1 MSNDGNQTK
10 PLIGQKIGPVSGNE
24 TEVATEAEPVL
35 RAELQAQVAS
45 LPDKPGVYLMRD
57 QAGKIIYVG
66 KAINLKNRVRS
77 YFQLRG
83 LSPKTA
89 ALVAR
94 IVSFETIVTASE
106 IEALILECNLIK
118 KHRPHYNISLRD
130 DKTYPFIKVTLN
142 EEYPRVF
149 ATRRLEKDGA
159 RYYGPYAGAGAMHET
174 ISLLKKLFPLRSCRV
189 LDSRRPCLEYH
200 INRCLAPC
208 AGLVDPAAYQEM
220 VKTVCLF
227 LEGRS
232 AEVEKDLKQRML
244 AASEAMKFEQAAR
257 LRDQLAAVR
266 QVMEKQNI
274 VTGAGDQ
281 DVLGLARQGRQSC
294 VQVFFVRSGKMIGR
308 DHFML
313 SGGEDDETG
322 EILTAFVKQYY
333 SASSFIP
340 REILLPVSLPEND
353 LLTAWLSERKSGPVH
368 LLTPQRGSK
377 RELIQ
382 LAAENA
388 AEVLR
393 QRCERD
399 AARLGKRTLGLQELA
414 DRLSLPVPPR
424 RIECFD
430 ISHIQGAETVAS
442 MVVFTDGEPDK
453 SEYRR
458 FKLKTV
464 EGSPDDFAS
473 MQEVTLRRYREAAEP
488 LPDLIV
494 IDGGKGQLS
503 SALEVIRGVGLA
515 EIPVI
520 GLAKEF
526 EHIFRENISEPLIL
540 PRHSEAL
547 RMIQQI
553 RDEAHRFAVSYH
565 RKLRAKRNLVSV
577 LDHVP
582 GIGAKRRQ
590 ALWKHFSAIDR
601 IRSASVEELSA
612 APGMNRPAAEAVW
625 RFFRAEFTRKP

>member
-1 MSNDGNQTK
+1 M
-10 PLIGQKIGPVSGNE
+10 ISGE
-24 TEVATEAEPVL
+24 DHSESLDAK
-35 RAELQAQVAS
+35 AELTAQVAL

-66 KAINLKNRVRS
+66 KAVNLKNRVRS
-77 YFQLRG
+77 YFQQRG
-83 LSPKTA
+83 LSPKTE

-94 IVSFETIVTASE
+94 IVSFETIVTATE
-106 IEALILECNLIK
+106 MEALILECNLIK
-118 KHRPHYNISLRD
+118 KHRPRYNISLRD

-142 EEYPRVF
+142 EAYPRVY

-159 RYYGPYAGAGAMHET
+159 KYYGPYASAGAMHET
-174 ISLLKKLFPLRSCRV
+174 IALLKKLFPLRSCRSM
-189 LDSRRPCLEYH
+189 DARRPCLEYH

-208 AGLVDPAAYQEM
+208 AGLVDQETYMAM

-232 AEVEKDLKQRML
+232 ADVEKDLKQRML
-244 AASEAMKFEQAAR
+244 AASDMLKFELAGR

-281 DVLGLARQGRQSC
+281 DVLGLARLGAQAC
-294 VQVFFVRSGKMIGR
+294 VQVFFIRSGKMVGR
-308 DHFML
+308 DRFML
-313 SGGEDDETG
+313 SGGESDTDSEV
-322 EILTAFVKQYY
+322 LAAFVKQYY
-333 SASSFIP
+333 NEAMFIA
-340 REILLPVSLPEND
+340 REILTPVILPETE
-353 LLTAWLSERKSGPVH
+353 LLTSWLTERKGGAVH

-377 RELIQ
+377 RDLIQ

-399 AARLGKRTLGLQELA
+399 AAKLGKRTVALQELLERLA
-414 DRLSLPVPPR
+414 LDRLPL

-453 SEYRR
+453 AEYRR
-458 FKLKTV
+458 FKLRTV

-503 SALEVIRGVGLA
+503 SALEVIRGVGLSD
-515 EIPVI
+515 IPVI

-547 RMIQQI
+547 RLMQQI
-553 RDEAHRFAVSYH
+553 RDEAHRFAVTYH

-577 LDHVP
+577 LDHIK

-590 ALWKHFSAIDR
+590 ALWKHFGALEKMR
-601 IRSASVEELSA
+601 AASVEELA
-612 APGMNRPAAEAVW
+612 VAPGMNSTAALAVW
-625 RFFRAEFTRKP
+625 QFFHAQEK

>member
-1 MSNDGNQTK
+1 MNKDEDH
-10 PLIGQKIGPVSGNE
+10 NE
-24 TEVATEAEPVL
+24 YQAAK
-35 RAELQAQVAS
+35 AELTAQVAL

-66 KAINLKNRVRS
+66 KAVNLKNRVRS
-77 YFQLRG
+77 YFQQRG
-83 LSPKTA
+83 LSAKTE

-94 IVSFETIVTASE
+94 IASFETIVTATE
-106 IEALILECNLIK
+106 MEALILECNLIK
-118 KHRPHYNISLRD
+118 KHRPRYNISLRD

-142 EEYPRVF
+142 EAFPRVY

-159 RYYGPYAGAGAMHET
+159 KYYGPYASAGAMHET
-174 ISLLKKLFPLRSCRV
+174 IALLKKLFPLRSCRSM
-189 LDSRRPCLEYH
+189 DAQRPCLEYH
-200 INRCLAPC
+200 IKRCLAPC
-208 AGLVDPAAYQEM
+208 AGLVDQESYLAM
-220 VKTVCLF
+220 VRTVCLF

-232 AEVEKDLKQRML
+232 ADVEKDLKRRML
-244 AASEAMKFEQAAR
+244 AASEELKFELAGR

-281 DVLGLARQGRQSC
+281 DVLGLARLGGQSC
-294 VQVFFVRSGKMIGR
+294 VQVFFVRSGKMVGR
-308 DHFML
+308 DRFML
-313 SGGEDDETG
+313 SGGDNETDG
-322 EILTAFVKQYY
+322 DILAAFVKQYY
-333 SASSFIP
+333 HEAAFIA
-340 REILLPVSLPEND
+340 REILTPVVLPESE
-353 LLTAWLSERKSGPVH
+353 LLASWLSERKGGAVH

-377 RELIQ
+377 RDLVQ
-382 LAAENA
+382 LAADNA
-388 AEVLR
+388 VEYLR
-393 QRCERD
+393 QRNERD
-399 AARLGKRTLGLQELA
+399 AVKHGKSTAAMEELA
-414 DRLSLPVPPR
+414 QRLSLARLPK

-442 MVVFTDGEPDK
+442 MVVFTGGEPDK
-453 SEYRR
+453 AEYRR
-458 FKLKTV
+458 FKLRTV

-503 SALEVIRGVGLA
+503 SALEVIRGVGLSD
-515 EIPVI
+515 IPVI

-547 RMIQQI
+547 RLIQQI
-553 RDEAHRFAVSYH
+553 RDEAHRFAVTYH

-577 LDHVP
+577 LDHIK

-590 ALWKHFSAIDR
+590 ALWKHFGALEKMR
-601 IRSASVEELSA
+601 AASVEDLAA
-612 APGMNRPAAEAVW
+612 APGMNVTAATAVW
-625 RFFRAEFTRKP
+625 QFFHAQKK

>member
-1 MSNDGNQTK
+1 MNKDEDH
-10 PLIGQKIGPVSGNE
+10 NE
-24 TEVATEAEPVL
+24 YQAAK
-35 RAELQAQVAS
+35 AELTAQVAL

-66 KAINLKNRVRS
+66 KAVNLKNRVRS
-77 YFQLRG
+77 YFQQRG
-83 LSPKTA
+83 LSAKTE

-94 IVSFETIVTASE
+94 IASFETIVTATE
-106 IEALILECNLIK
+106 MEALILECNLIK
-118 KHRPHYNISLRD
+118 KHRPRYNISLRD

-142 EEYPRVF
+142 EAFPRVY

-159 RYYGPYAGAGAMHET
+159 KYYGPYASAGAMHET
-174 ISLLKKLFPLRSCRV
+174 ISLLKKLFPLRSCRSM
-189 LDSRRPCLEYH
+189 DAQRPCLEYH
-200 INRCLAPC
+200 IKRCLAPC
-208 AGLVDPAAYQEM
+208 AGLVDQESYLAM
-220 VKTVCLF
+220 VRTVCLF

-232 AEVEKDLKQRML
+232 ADVEKDLKRRML
-244 AASEAMKFEQAAR
+244 AASEELKFELAGR

-281 DVLGLARQGRQSC
+281 DVLGLARLGGQSC
-294 VQVFFVRSGKMIGR
+294 VQVFFVRSGKMVGR
-308 DHFML
+308 DRFML
-313 SGGEDDETG
+313 SGGDNETDG
-322 EILTAFVKQYY
+322 DILAAFVKQYY
-333 SASSFIP
+333 HEAAFIA
-340 REILLPVSLPEND
+340 REILTPLVLPESE
-353 LLTAWLSERKSGPVH
+353 LLASWLSERKGGAVH

-377 RELIQ
+377 RELVQ
-382 LAAENA
+382 LAADNA
-388 AEVLR
+388 AEYLR
-393 QRCERD
+393 QRNERD
-399 AARLGKRTLGLQELA
+399 AVKHGKRTAALEELA
-414 DRLSLPVPPR
+414 QRLSLARLPK

-442 MVVFTDGEPDK
+442 MVVFTGGEPDK
-453 SEYRR
+453 AEYRR
-458 FKLKTV
+458 FKLRTV

-503 SALEVIRGVGLA
+503 SALEVIRGVGLS

-547 RMIQQI
+547 RLMQQI
-553 RDEAHRFAVSYH
+553 RDEAHRFAVTYH
-565 RKLRAKRNLVSV
+565 RKLRAKRNLISV
-577 LDHVP
+577 LDHIK

-590 ALWKHFSAIDR
+590 ALWKHFGALEKMR
-601 IRSASVEELSA
+601 AASVEDLAA
-612 APGMNRPAAEAVW
+612 APGMNVTAATAVW
-625 RFFRAEFTRKP
+625 QFFHAQEK

>member
-1 MSNDGNQTK
+1 MNKDEDH
-10 PLIGQKIGPVSGNE
+10 NE
-24 TEVATEAEPVL
+24 YQAAK
-35 RAELQAQVAS
+35 AELTAQVAL

-66 KAINLKNRVRS
+66 KAVNLKNRVRS
-77 YFQLRG
+77 YFQQRG
-83 LSPKTA
+83 LSAKTE

-94 IVSFETIVTASE
+94 IASFETIVTATE
-106 IEALILECNLIK
+106 MEALILECNLIK
-118 KHRPHYNISLRD
+118 KHRPRYNISLRD

-142 EEYPRVF
+142 EAFPRVY

-159 RYYGPYAGAGAMHET
+159 KYYGPYASAGAMHET
-174 ISLLKKLFPLRSCRV
+174 ISLLKKLFPLRSCRSM
-189 LDSRRPCLEYH
+189 DAQRPCLEYH
-200 INRCLAPC
+200 IKRCLAPC
-208 AGLVDPAAYQEM
+208 AGLVDQESYLAM
-220 VKTVCLF
+220 VRTVCLF

-232 AEVEKDLKQRML
+232 ADVEKDLKRRML
-244 AASEAMKFEQAAR
+244 AASEELKFELAGR

-281 DVLGLARQGRQSC
+281 DVLGLARLGGQSC
-294 VQVFFVRSGKMIGR
+294 VQVFFVRSGKMVGR
-308 DHFML
+308 DRFML
-313 SGGEDDETG
+313 SGGDNETDG
-322 EILTAFVKQYY
+322 DILAAFVKQYY
-333 SASSFIP
+333 HEAAFIA
-340 REILLPVSLPEND
+340 REILTPLVLPESE
-353 LLTAWLSERKSGPVH
+353 LLASWLSERKGGAVH

-377 RELIQ
+377 RELVQ
-382 LAAENA
+382 LAADNA
-388 AEVLR
+388 VEYLR
-393 QRCERD
+393 QRNERD
-399 AARLGKRTLGLQELA
+399 AVKHGKSTAAMEELA
-414 DRLSLPVPPR
+414 QRLSLARLPK

-442 MVVFTDGEPDK
+442 MVVFTGGEPDK
-453 SEYRR
+453 AEYRR
-458 FKLKTV
+458 FKLRTV

-503 SALEVIRGVGLA
+503 SALEVIRGVGLSD
-515 EIPVI
+515 IPVI

-547 RMIQQI
+547 RLIQQI
-553 RDEAHRFAVSYH
+553 RDEAHRFAVTYH

-577 LDHVP
+577 LDHIK

-590 ALWKHFSAIDR
+590 ALWKHFGALEKMR
-601 IRSASVEELSA
+601 AASVEDLAA
-612 APGMNRPAAEAVW
+612 APGMNVTAATAVW
-625 RFFRAEFTRKP
+625 QFFHVQEK

>member
-1 MSNDGNQTK
+1 MSMDEKSG
-10 PLIGQKIGPVSGNE
+10 SGNE
-24 TEVATEAEPVL
+24 RRE
-35 RAELQAQVAS
+35 ELTAQVAI

-57 QAGKIIYVG
+57 AAGKIIYVG
-66 KAINLKNRVRS
+66 KAVNLKNRVRS

-83 LSPKTA
+83 LSPKTE

-94 IVSFETIVTASE
+94 ITSFETIVTATE
-106 IEALILECNLIK
+106 MEALILECNLIK
-118 KHRPHYNISLRD
+118 KHHPRYNISLRD
-130 DKTYPFIKVTLN
+130 DKSYPFVKVTLN
-142 EEYPRVF
+142 EEFPRVY
-149 ATRRLEKDGA
+149 ATRRVEKDGA
-159 RYYGPYAGAGAMHET
+159 KYYGPYASAGAMHET
-174 ISLLKKLFPLRSCRV
+174 LALLKRLFPLRSCRTME
-189 LDSRRPCLEYH
+189 SRRPCLEFH
-200 INRCLAPC
+200 INRCMAPC
-208 AGLVDPAAYQEM
+208 AGLIDASTYREM

-232 AEVEKDLKQRML
+232 ADVEKDLKRRML
-244 AASEAMKFEQAAR
+244 AASDEMKFELAGR

-281 DVLGLARQGRQSC
+281 DVLGLARAGAQSC

-308 DHFML
+308 DRFLL
-313 SGGEDDETG
+313 SGGETESDGDV
-322 EILTAFVKQYY
+322 LAAFVKQYY
-333 SASSFIP
+333 SESSFIP
-340 REILLPVSLPEND
+340 REILTPSTLPEME
-353 LLTAWLSERKSGPVH
+353 LLSAWLSERKAAAVH
-368 LLTPQRGSK
+368 LLTPQRGTK
-377 RELIQ
+377 RELVQ
-382 LAAENA
+382 LAGENA
-388 AEVLR
+388 AEALR
-393 QRCERD
+393 QRSERE
-399 AARLGKRTLGLQELA
+399 AGVAGKRSAALRELA
-414 DRLSLPVPPR
+414 DRLELAALPQ

-442 MVVFTDGEPDK
+442 MVVFTGGEPDK

-473 MQEVTLRRYREAAEP
+473 MQEVTLRRYREAKEP

-526 EHIFRENISEPLIL
+526 EQIFRENISEPLVL

-547 RMIQQI
+547 RMIQRL

-577 LDHVP
+577 LDHVK
-582 GIGAKRRQ
+582 GIGTKRRQ
-590 ALWKHFSAIDR
+590 ALWKHFGTIER
-601 IRSASVEELSA
+601 IRGASTEELAA
-612 APGMNRPAAEAVW
+612 APGMNLPAAQAVVD
-625 RFFRAEFTRKP
+625 FFRTNGT

>member
-1 MSNDGNQTK
+1 MNKDEDH
-10 PLIGQKIGPVSGNE
+10 NE
-24 TEVATEAEPVL
+24 YQAAK
-35 RAELQAQVAS
+35 AELTAQVAL

-66 KAINLKNRVRS
+66 KAVNLKNRVRS
-77 YFQLRG
+77 YFQQRG
-83 LSPKTA
+83 LSAKTE

-94 IVSFETIVTASE
+94 IASFETIVTATE
-106 IEALILECNLIK
+106 MEALILECNLIK
-118 KHRPHYNISLRD
+118 KHRPRYNISLRD

-142 EEYPRVF
+142 EAFPRVY

-159 RYYGPYAGAGAMHET
+159 KYYGPYASAGAMHET
-174 ISLLKKLFPLRSCRV
+174 ISLLKKLFPLRSCRSM
-189 LDSRRPCLEYH
+189 DAQRPCLEYH
-200 INRCLAPC
+200 IKRCLAPC
-208 AGLVDPAAYQEM
+208 AGLVDQESYLAM
-220 VKTVCLF
+220 VRTVCLF

-232 AEVEKDLKQRML
+232 ADVEKDLKRRML
-244 AASEAMKFEQAAR
+244 AASEDLKFELAGR

-281 DVLGLARQGRQSC
+281 DVLGLARLGGQSC
-294 VQVFFVRSGKMIGR
+294 VQVFFVRSGKMVGR
-308 DHFML
+308 DRFML
-313 SGGEDDETG
+313 SGGDNETDG
-322 EILTAFVKQYY
+322 DILAAFVKQYY
-333 SASSFIP
+333 HEAAFIA
-340 REILLPVSLPEND
+340 REILTPVVLPESE
-353 LLTAWLSERKSGPVH
+353 LLASWLSERKGGAVH

-377 RELIQ
+377 RDLVQ
-382 LAAENA
+382 LAADNA
-388 AEVLR
+388 VEYLR
-393 QRCERD
+393 QRNERD
-399 AARLGKRTLGLQELA
+399 AVKHGKSTAAMEELA
-414 DRLSLPVPPR
+414 QRLSLARLPK

-442 MVVFTDGEPDK
+442 MVVFTGGEPDK
-453 SEYRR
+453 AEYRR
-458 FKLKTV
+458 FKLRTV

-503 SALEVIRGVGLA
+503 SALEVIRGVGLSD
-515 EIPVI
+515 IPVI

-547 RMIQQI
+547 RLIQQI
-553 RDEAHRFAVSYH
+553 RDEAHRFAVTYH

-577 LDHVP
+577 LDHIK

-590 ALWKHFSAIDR
+590 ALWKHFGALEKMR
-601 IRSASVEELSA
+601 AASVEDLAA
-612 APGMNRPAAEAVW
+612 APGMNVTAATAVW
-625 RFFRAEFTRKP
+625 QFFHAQEK

>member
-1 MSNDGNQTK
+1 MNKDEDH
-10 PLIGQKIGPVSGNE
+10 NE
-24 TEVATEAEPVL
+24 YQAAK
-35 RAELQAQVAS
+35 AELTAQVAL

-66 KAINLKNRVRS
+66 KAVNLKNRVRS
-77 YFQLRG
+77 YFQQRG
-83 LSPKTA
+83 LSAKTE

-94 IVSFETIVTASE
+94 IASFETIVTATE
-106 IEALILECNLIK
+106 MEALILECNLIK
-118 KHRPHYNISLRD
+118 KHRPRYNISLRD

-142 EEYPRVF
+142 EAFPRVY

-159 RYYGPYAGAGAMHET
+159 KYYGPYASAGAMHET
-174 ISLLKKLFPLRSCRV
+174 IALLKKLFPLRSCR
-189 LDSRRPCLEYH
+189 SMEAQRPCLEYH
-200 INRCLAPC
+200 IKRCLAPC
-208 AGLVDPAAYQEM
+208 AGLVDQESYLAM
-220 VKTVCLF
+220 VRTVCLF

-232 AEVEKDLKQRML
+232 ADVEKDLKRRML
-244 AASEAMKFEQAAR
+244 AAAEDLKFELAGR

-281 DVLGLARQGRQSC
+281 DVLGLARLGGQSC
-294 VQVFFVRSGKMIGR
+294 VQVFFVRSGKMVGR
-308 DHFML
+308 DRFML
-313 SGGEDDETG
+313 SGGDNETDG
-322 EILTAFVKQYY
+322 DILAAFVKQYY
-333 SASSFIP
+333 HEAAFIA
-340 REILLPVSLPEND
+340 REILTPVVLPESE
-353 LLTAWLSERKSGPVH
+353 LLASWLSERKGGAVH

-377 RELIQ
+377 RELVQ
-382 LAAENA
+382 LAADNA
-388 AEVLR
+388 AEYLR
-393 QRCERD
+393 QRNERD
-399 AARLGKRTLGLQELA
+399 AVKHGKSTAAMEELA
-414 DRLSLPVPPR
+414 QRLSLARLPK

-442 MVVFTDGEPDK
+442 MVVFTGGEPDK
-453 SEYRR
+453 AEYRR
-458 FKLKTV
+458 FKLRTV

-503 SALEVIRGVGLA
+503 SALEVIRGVGLSD
-515 EIPVI
+515 IPVI

-547 RMIQQI
+547 RLIQQI
-553 RDEAHRFAVSYH
+553 RDEAHRFAVTYH

-577 LDHVP
+577 LDHIK

-590 ALWKHFSAIDR
+590 ALWKHFGALEKMR
-601 IRSASVEELSA
+601 AASVEDLAA
-612 APGMNRPAAEAVW
+612 APGMNVTAATAVW
-625 RFFRAEFTRKP
+625 QFFHVQEK

>member
-1 MSNDGNQTK
+1 MSMDEKSGPGNAHR
-10 PLIGQKIGPVSGNE
+10 E
-24 TEVATEAEPVL
+24 
-35 RAELQAQVAS
+35 ELTAQVAL

-57 QAGKIIYVG
+57 AAGKIIYVG
-66 KAINLKNRVRS
+66 KAVNLKNRVRS

-83 LSPKTA
+83 LSPKTE

-94 IVSFETIVTASE
+94 ITQFETIVTATE
-106 IEALILECNLIK
+106 MEALILECNLIK
-118 KHRPHYNISLRD
+118 KHRPRYNISLRD
-130 DKTYPFIKVTLN
+130 DKSYPFVKVTLN
-142 EEYPRVF
+142 EEFPRVY
-149 ATRRLEKDGA
+149 ATRRVEKDGA
-159 RYYGPYAGAGAMHET
+159 KYYGPYASAGAMHET
-174 ISLLKKLFPLRSCRV
+174 LALLRRLFPLRNCRTME
-189 LDSRRPCLEYH
+189 SRRPCLEFH
-200 INRCLAPC
+200 INRCMAPC
-208 AGLVDPAAYQEM
+208 AGLIDALAYREM

-232 AEVEKDLKQRML
+232 ADVEKDLKRRML
-244 AASEAMKFEQAAR
+244 AASDEMKFELAGR

-266 QVMEKQNI
+266 QVVEKQNI

-281 DVLGLARQGRQSC
+281 DVLGLARSGGQAC

-308 DHFML
+308 DRFLL
-313 SGGEDDETG
+313 SGGEAESDSEV
-322 EILTAFVKQYY
+322 LAAFVEQYY
-333 SASSFIP
+333 NESSFIP
-340 REILLPVSLPEND
+340 REILTPATLPETE
-353 LLTAWLSERKSGPVH
+353 LLSAWLSERKSGAVH
-368 LLTPQRGSK
+368 LLTPQRGTK
-377 RELIQ
+377 RELVQ
-382 LAAENA
+382 LAGDNA
-388 AEVLR
+388 AEALR
-393 QRCERD
+393 QRSERE
-399 AARLGKRTLGLQELA
+399 AGLAGKRSAAVQELA
-414 DRLSLPVPPR
+414 ERLGLAAPPE

-442 MVVFTDGEPDK
+442 MVVFTGGEPDK

-473 MQEVTLRRYREAAEP
+473 MQEVTLRRYREAKEP

-515 EIPVI
+515 DIPVI

-526 EHIFRENISEPLIL
+526 EQIFRENISEPLVL

-547 RMIQQI
+547 RLVQQI

-565 RKLRAKRNLVSV
+565 RKLRSKRNLVSV
-577 LDHVP
+577 LDHVR

-590 ALWKHFSAIDR
+590 ALWKHFNTIER
-601 IRSASVEELSA
+601 IRNASVEELAA
-612 APGMNRPAAEAVW
+612 APGMNLPAAQAVF
-625 RFFRAEFTRKP
+625 RFFRPEGA

>member
-1 MSNDGNQTK
+1 MSKGEDHNAQLADK
-10 PLIGQKIGPVSGNE
+10 
-24 TEVATEAEPVL
+24 
-35 RAELQAQVAS
+35 AELTAQVAL

-66 KAINLKNRVRS
+66 KAVNLKNRVRS
-77 YFQLRG
+77 YFQQRG
-83 LSPKTA
+83 LSVKTE

-94 IVSFETIVTASE
+94 IVSFETIVTATE
-106 IEALILECNLIK
+106 MEALILECNLIK
-118 KHRPHYNISLRD
+118 KHRPRYNISLRD

-142 EEYPRVF
+142 EAFPRVY

-159 RYYGPYAGAGAMHET
+159 KYYGPYASAGAMHET
-174 ISLLKKLFPLRSCRV
+174 IALLKKLFPLRSCRSM
-189 LDSRRPCLEYH
+189 DAQRPCLEYH
-200 INRCLAPC
+200 IKRCLAPC
-208 AGLVDPAAYQEM
+208 AGLVDQKTYLEM

-232 AEVEKDLKQRML
+232 ADVEKDLKRRML
-244 AASEAMKFEQAAR
+244 AASDELKFEQAGR
-257 LRDQLAAVR
+257 LRDQLTAVR

-281 DVLGLARQGRQSC
+281 DVLGLARLGSQSC
-294 VQVFFVRSGKMIGR
+294 VQVFFIRSGKMVGR
-308 DHFML
+308 DRFML
-313 SGGEDDETG
+313 SGGDNETDG
-322 EILTAFVKQYY
+322 DVLAAFVKQYY
-333 SASSFIP
+333 NEAAFIA
-340 REILLPVSLPEND
+340 REILTPVVLPESE
-353 LLTAWLSERKSGPVH
+353 LLANWLSERKGGAVH

-377 RELIQ
+377 RELVQ
-382 LAAENA
+382 LAADNA
-388 AEVLR
+388 AEYLR
-393 QRCERD
+393 QRNERD
-399 AARLGKRTLGLQELA
+399 AVKHGKSTAAMEELA
-414 DRLSLPVPPR
+414 QRLSLARLPK

-453 SEYRR
+453 AEYRR
-458 FKLKTV
+458 FKLRTV

-473 MQEVTLRRYREAAEP
+473 MQEVTLRRYREATEP

-503 SALEVIRGVGLA
+503 SALDVIRGVGLSD
-515 EIPVI
+515 IPVI

-547 RMIQQI
+547 RLIQQI
-553 RDEAHRFAVSYH
+553 RDEAHRFAVTYH
-565 RKLRAKRNLVSV
+565 RKLRAKRNMVSV
-577 LDHVP
+577 LDHIK

-590 ALWKHFSAIDR
+590 ALWKHFGALEKMR
-601 IRSASVEELSA
+601 AASVEDLAA
-612 APGMNRPAAEAVW
+612 APGMNVTAATAVW
-625 RFFRAEFTRKP
+625 QFFHTQEKLQ

>member
-1 MSNDGNQTK
+1 MNTESSNK
-10 PLIGQKIGPVSGNE
+10 ERLV
-24 TEVATEAEPVL
+24 
-35 RAELQAQVAS
+35 ELTAQVAL

-57 QAGKIIYVG
+57 ATGKIIYVG
-66 KAINLKNRVRS
+66 KAVNLKNRVRS
-77 YFQLRG
+77 YFQPRG
-83 LSPKTA
+83 LSPKTE

-94 IVSFETIVTASE
+94 IQTFETIVTATE
-106 IEALILECNLIK
+106 MEALILECNLIK
-118 KHRPHYNISLRD
+118 KHRPRYNISLRD
-130 DKTYPFIKVTLN
+130 DKSYPFIKVTWN

-149 ATRRLEKDGA
+149 STRRVEKDGA
-159 RYYGPYAGAGAMHET
+159 KYYGPYAGAGAMHET
-174 ISLLKKLFPLRSCRV
+174 LALLKRLFPLRSCRSM
-189 LDSRRPCLEYH
+189 DSRRPCLEFH

-208 AGLVDPAAYQEM
+208 AGQVDADTYREM

-232 AEVEKDLKQRML
+232 ADVEKDLKRRML
-244 AASEAMKFEQAAR
+244 AASDELKFELAGR

-266 QVMEKQNI
+266 QVTEKQNI

-281 DVLGLARQGRQSC
+281 DVLGLARLGAQSC
-294 VQVFFVRSGKMIGR
+294 VQVFFVRSGKMVGR
-308 DHFML
+308 DRFLL
-313 SGGEDDETG
+313 SGGEAESDD

-333 SASSFIP
+333 NESSFVP
-340 REILLPVSLPEND
+340 QEILLPTELPESE
-353 LLTAWLSERKSGPVH
+353 LLTAWLGERKGGGVH
-368 LLTPQRGSK
+368 LLMPQRGTK
-377 RELIQ
+377 RELVK

-388 AEVLR
+388 TEVLR
-393 QRCERD
+393 QRAERE
-399 AARLGKRTLGLQELA
+399 AGLAGKRSVALQELA
-414 DRLSLPVPPR
+414 DRLELSTLPQR
-424 RIECFD
+424 MECFD

-473 MQEVTLRRYREAAEP
+473 MQEVTLRRYREAKEP
-488 LPDLIV
+488 LPDLII

-515 EIPVI
+515 DIPVI

-526 EHIFRENISEPLIL
+526 EQIFRENISEPLVL

-547 RMIQQI
+547 RLVQRI

-577 LDHVP
+577 LDHVR
-582 GIGAKRRQ
+582 GIGEKRRQ
-590 ALWKHFSAIDR
+590 ALWKHFGTLEK
-601 IRSASVEELSA
+601 IRQASIEELTA
-612 APGMNRPAAEAVW
+612 APGMSLPAAQAVFQ
-625 RFFRAEFTRKP
+625 FFRSDR

>member
-1 MSNDGNQTK
+1 MNKGEDH
-10 PLIGQKIGPVSGNE
+10 NE
-24 TEVATEAEPVL
+24 YQAAK
-35 RAELQAQVAS
+35 AELTAQVAL

-66 KAINLKNRVRS
+66 KAVNLKNRVRS
-77 YFQLRG
+77 YFQQRG
-83 LSPKTA
+83 LSAKTE

-94 IVSFETIVTASE
+94 IASFETIVTATE
-106 IEALILECNLIK
+106 MEALILECNLIK
-118 KHRPHYNISLRD
+118 KHRPRYNISLRD

-142 EEYPRVF
+142 EAFPRVY

-159 RYYGPYAGAGAMHET
+159 KYYGPYASAGAMHET
-174 ISLLKKLFPLRSCRV
+174 IALLKKLFPLRSCR
-189 LDSRRPCLEYH
+189 SMEAQRPCLEYH
-200 INRCLAPC
+200 IKRCLAPC
-208 AGLVDPAAYQEM
+208 AGLVDQESYLAM
-220 VKTVCLF
+220 VRTVCLF

-232 AEVEKDLKQRML
+232 ADVEKDLKRRML
-244 AASEAMKFEQAAR
+244 AASEELKFELAGR

-281 DVLGLARQGRQSC
+281 DVLGLARLGGQSC
-294 VQVFFVRSGKMIGR
+294 VQVFFVRSGKMVGR
-308 DHFML
+308 DRFML
-313 SGGEDDETG
+313 SGGDNETDG
-322 EILTAFVKQYY
+322 DILAAFVKQYY
-333 SASSFIP
+333 HEAAFIA
-340 REILLPVSLPEND
+340 REILTPVVLPESE
-353 LLTAWLSERKSGPVH
+353 LLASWLSERKGGAVH

-377 RELIQ
+377 RDLVQ
-382 LAAENA
+382 LAADNA
-388 AEVLR
+388 VEYLR
-393 QRCERD
+393 QRNERD
-399 AARLGKRTLGLQELA
+399 AVKHGKSTAAMEELA
-414 DRLSLPVPPR
+414 QRLSLARLPK

-442 MVVFTDGEPDK
+442 MVVFTGGEPDK
-453 SEYRR
+453 AEYRR
-458 FKLKTV
+458 FKLRTV

-503 SALEVIRGVGLA
+503 SALEVIRGVGLSD
-515 EIPVI
+515 IPVI

-547 RMIQQI
+547 RLIQQI
-553 RDEAHRFAVSYH
+553 RDEAHRFAVTYH

-577 LDHVP
+577 LDHIK

-590 ALWKHFSAIDR
+590 ALWKHFGALEKMR
-601 IRSASVEELSA
+601 AASVEDLAA
-612 APGMNRPAAEAVW
+612 APGMNVTAATAVW
-625 RFFRAEFTRKP
+625 QFFHVQEK

>member
-1 MSNDGNQTK
+1 MNKGEDR
-10 PLIGQKIGPVSGNE
+10 NE
-24 TEVATEAEPVL
+24 YQAAK
-35 RAELQAQVAS
+35 AELTAQVAL

-66 KAINLKNRVRS
+66 KAVNLKNRVRS
-77 YFQLRG
+77 YFQQRG
-83 LSPKTA
+83 LSAKTE

-94 IVSFETIVTASE
+94 IASFETIVTATE
-106 IEALILECNLIK
+106 MEALILECNLIK
-118 KHRPHYNISLRD
+118 KHRPRYNISLRD

-142 EEYPRVF
+142 EAFPRVY

-159 RYYGPYAGAGAMHET
+159 KYYGPYASAGAMHET
-174 ISLLKKLFPLRSCRV
+174 IALLKKLFPLRSCRSM
-189 LDSRRPCLEYH
+189 DAQRPCLEYH
-200 INRCLAPC
+200 IKRCLAPC
-208 AGLVDPAAYQEM
+208 AGLVDQESYLAM
-220 VKTVCLF
+220 VRTVCLF

-232 AEVEKDLKQRML
+232 ADVEKDLKRRML
-244 AASEAMKFEQAAR
+244 AASEELKFELAGR

-281 DVLGLARQGRQSC
+281 DVLGLARLGGQSC
-294 VQVFFVRSGKMIGR
+294 VQVFFVRSGKMVGR
-308 DHFML
+308 DRFML
-313 SGGEDDETG
+313 SGGDNETDG
-322 EILTAFVKQYY
+322 DILAAFVKQYY
-333 SASSFIP
+333 HEAAFIA
-340 REILLPVSLPEND
+340 REILTPLPLPESE
-353 LLTAWLSERKSGPVH
+353 LLATWLSERKSGAVH

-377 RELIQ
+377 RDLVQ
-382 LAAENA
+382 LAADNA
-388 AEVLR
+388 VEYLR
-393 QRCERD
+393 QRNERD
-399 AARLGKRTLGLQELA
+399 AVKHGKSTAAMEELA
-414 DRLSLPVPPR
+414 QRLSLARLPK

-442 MVVFTDGEPDK
+442 MVVFTGGEPDK
-453 SEYRR
+453 AEYRR
-458 FKLKTV
+458 FKLRTV

-503 SALEVIRGVGLA
+503 SALEVIRGVGLSD
-515 EIPVI
+515 IPVI

-547 RMIQQI
+547 RLIQQI
-553 RDEAHRFAVSYH
+553 RDEAHRFAVTYH

-577 LDHVP
+577 LDHIK

-590 ALWKHFSAIDR
+590 ALWKHFGALEKMR
-601 IRSASVEELSA
+601 AASVEDLAA
-612 APGMNRPAAEAVW
+612 APGMNVTAATAVW
-625 RFFRAEFTRKP
+625 QFFHVQEK

>member
-1 MSNDGNQTK
+1 MIMDEK
-10 PLIGQKIGPVSGNE
+10 SGSGIE
-24 TEVATEAEPVL
+24 IRE
-35 RAELQAQVAS
+35 ELLAQVAL

-57 QAGKIIYVG
+57 QVGKIIYVG
-66 KAINLKNRVRS
+66 KAVNLKNRVRS

-83 LSPKTA
+83 QSPKTE

-94 IVSFETIVTASE
+94 IQTFETIVTASE
-106 IEALILECNLIK
+106 MEALILECNLIK
-118 KHRPHYNISLRD
+118 KHRPRYNISLRD
-130 DKTYPFIKVTLN
+130 DKTYPFIKVTWN
-142 EEYPRVF
+142 EEYPRVY
-149 ATRRLEKDGA
+149 ATRRVEKDGA
-159 RYYGPYAGAGAMHET
+159 KYYGPYASAGAMHET
-174 ISLLKKLFPLRSCRV
+174 LALLKRLFPLRSCRSM
-189 LDSRRPCLEYH
+189 DARRPCLEFH

-208 AGLVDPAAYQEM
+208 AGLVEAATYREM
-220 VKTVCLF
+220 VQTVCLF

-232 AEVEKDLKQRML
+232 TDVEKDLKRRML
-244 AASEAMKFEQAAR
+244 LASEEMKFELAAR

-266 QVMEKQNI
+266 QVTEKQNI

-281 DVLGLARQGRQSC
+281 DVLGLARLGSQTC
-294 VQVFFVRSGKMIGR
+294 VQVFFVRSGKMVGR
-308 DHFML
+308 DRFML
-313 SGGEDDETG
+313 SGGGEAESEG
-322 EILTAFVKQYY
+322 EILAAFVKQYY
-333 SASSFIP
+333 SESSFIP
-340 REILLPVSLPEND
+340 REILMPSSLPETD
-353 LLTAWLSERKSGPVH
+353 LLSAWLSERKAGAVH
-368 LLTPQRGSK
+368 LLTPQRGTK
-377 RELIQ
+377 RELVQ
-382 LAAENA
+382 LAGENA
-388 AEVLR
+388 VEALR
-393 QRCERD
+393 QRSERD
-399 AARLGKRTLGLQELA
+399 AALEGKRSAGLQELA
-414 DRLSLPVPPR
+414 EKLGLDTLPR

-473 MQEVTLRRYREAAEP
+473 MQEVTLRRYREAKEP

-503 SALEVIRGVGLA
+503 SALEVICGVGLA
-515 EIPVI
+515 EIPVV

-526 EHIFRENISEPLIL
+526 EHIFRENISEPLVL

-547 RMIQQI
+547 RLVQQI

-577 LDHVP
+577 LDHVR

-590 ALWKHFSAIDR
+590 ALWKHFGTIER
-601 IRSASVEELSA
+601 IRTASVEELAA
-612 APGMNRPAAEAVW
+612 APGMNLPSAQAVFH
-625 RFFRAEFTRKP
+625 FFRPEGT

>member
-1 MSNDGNQTK
+1 MNKDEDH
-10 PLIGQKIGPVSGNE
+10 NE
-24 TEVATEAEPVL
+24 YQAAK
-35 RAELQAQVAS
+35 AELTAQVAL

-66 KAINLKNRVRS
+66 KAVNLKNRVRS
-77 YFQLRG
+77 YFQQRG
-83 LSPKTA
+83 LSAKTE

-94 IVSFETIVTASE
+94 IASFETIVTATE
-106 IEALILECNLIK
+106 MEALILECNLIK
-118 KHRPHYNISLRD
+118 KHRPRYNISLRD

-142 EEYPRVF
+142 EAFPRVY

-159 RYYGPYAGAGAMHET
+159 KYYGPYASAGAMHET
-174 ISLLKKLFPLRSCRV
+174 ISLLKKLFPLRSCRSM
-189 LDSRRPCLEYH
+189 DAQRPCLEYH
-200 INRCLAPC
+200 IKRCLAPC
-208 AGLVDPAAYQEM
+208 AGLVDQESYLAM
-220 VKTVCLF
+220 VRTVCLF

-232 AEVEKDLKQRML
+232 ADVEKDLKRRML
-244 AASEAMKFEQAAR
+244 AAAEDLKFELAGR

-281 DVLGLARQGRQSC
+281 DVLGLARLGGQSC
-294 VQVFFVRSGKMIGR
+294 VQVFFVRSGKMVGR
-308 DHFML
+308 DRFML
-313 SGGEDDETG
+313 SGGDNETDG
-322 EILTAFVKQYY
+322 DILAAFVKQYY
-333 SASSFIP
+333 HEAAFIA
-340 REILLPVSLPEND
+340 REILTPVVLPESE
-353 LLTAWLSERKSGPVH
+353 LLASWLSERKGGAVH

-377 RELIQ
+377 RDLVQ
-382 LAAENA
+382 LAADNA
-388 AEVLR
+388 VEYLR
-393 QRCERD
+393 QRNERD
-399 AARLGKRTLGLQELA
+399 AVKHGKSTAAMEELA
-414 DRLSLPVPPR
+414 QRLSLARLPK

-442 MVVFTDGEPDK
+442 MVVFTGGEPDK
-453 SEYRR
+453 AEYRR
-458 FKLKTV
+458 FKLRTV

-503 SALEVIRGVGLA
+503 SALEVIRGVGLSD
-515 EIPVI
+515 IPVI

-547 RMIQQI
+547 RLIQQI
-553 RDEAHRFAVSYH
+553 RDEAHRFAVTYH
-565 RKLRAKRNLVSV
+565 RKLRAKRNLISV
-577 LDHVP
+577 LDHIK

-590 ALWKHFSAIDR
+590 ALWKHFGALEKMR
-601 IRSASVEELSA
+601 AASVEDLAA
-612 APGMNRPAAEAVW
+612 APGMNVTAATAVW
-625 RFFRAEFTRKP
+625 QFFHVQEK